1 MTTPAQSSQAAL
13 APGEIYAGPVLA
25 PDGSTTHHLVLLPQR
40 PEKHLDWQAAMA
52 WAASVGGELPN
63 RQEQGLLFANC
74 KPHLPTAWCWSS
86 EEHAEDASF
95 AWSCYFLNGFQN
107 SDHKSFVCS
116 AVAVRR
122 LILESFDASCLVSS
136 GAATEATSGGLSA
149 SQVKAIRARLD
160 RWELSHLRA
169 LAAEQAE
176 RLDAADARIDALQ
189 AEVAQAWR
197 SAESW
202 QEDAM
207 ELAGDLQRIGAE
219 VGLTQSGHL
228 VAVAQQAVHAAR
240 QGGAA

>member
-1 MTTPAQSSQAAL
+1 MTTPALPTL

-25 PDGSTTHHLVLLPQR
+25 PDGSTTHHLVLLPHR
-40 PEKHLDWQAAMA
+40 PAKKLDWQAAMA
-52 WAASVGGELPN
+52 WAASVGGELPSQ
-63 RQEQGLLFANC
+63 QEQTLLFSNC
-74 KPHLPTAWCWSS
+74 KPYLPREWCWSS
-86 EEHAEDASF
+86 EEHAEDASY
-95 AWSCYFLNGFQN
+95 AWGCYFTSGFQN
-107 SDHKSFVCS
+107 DGHKSFEGS

-122 LILESFDASCLVSS
+122 LILESFDASCLASS
-136 GAATEATSGGLSA
+136 GAATEATSGELSA

-160 RWELSHLRA
+160 RWELSHLRT
-169 LAAEQAE
+169 LAHELAD
-176 RLDAADARIDALQ
+176 RLEAADARIDALQ
-189 AEVAQAWR
+189 AEVARAWR

-228 VAVAQQAVHAAR
+228 VAVARQ